1 MHRSIEVL
9 LFAAIRDAASTD
21 TLNVPIDD
29 QTTAGDILQAVAEQL
44 TGVAAIVQISRLAV
58 DGKYVS
64 AGFELASVNVNE
76 TEFAL
81 IPPVSGG

>member
-1 MHRSIEVL
+1 MHQSIEVL

-29 QTTAGDILQAVAEQL
+29 QTTAGDVLQAIATQL
-44 TGVAAIVQISRLAV
+44 TGVAALVHISRLAIN
-58 DGKYVS
+58 GKYVP
-64 AGFELASVNVNE
+64 AGFELASINVNE